1 MPRTLMSKL
10 LAALLILTLIPA
22 SFALSQE
29 KKSENEVLKL
39 SLEDA
44 VKLAEKN
51 NQQVKLSEL
60 GLEKA
65 KLSRQQFRYQD
76 RKVED
81 AIDAWKKMTPEQKA
95 MIERKMIE
103 EMGEIEGRM
112 AYEMY
117 VAEMEGL
124 SGFETSSSMDLL
136 DKQTEIAVKLA
147 EAGIDV
153 TVKGIRFGVEAAYY
167 GALSARDNRLLAE
180 AAAQR
185 QQDLLR
191 IAEAKYKAGMVAK
204 TEVLDAQV
212 QLAKAEAN
220 LLNAKSQKEKA
231 YINLKKLLGLPQD
244 KPIELTDSFDYK
256 PADFEV
262 TLEKLIK
269 EAEKNRID
277 IMSAQGAYEIAKLD
291 FDLSSKV
298 YPSNTFIYKEKEHA
312 MEEARIKLEDT
323 KAAVEAEVRQIWLDF
338 EEAKA
343 NIPVLDKA
351 LEMAEESL
359 RLAKLSYEAGLVR
372 SVDVAAAEEG
382 LKQVQLQRAGAI
394 YNYNLARLKLEN
406 VVRFSVSGSMA
417 SSAETSSM

>member
-44 VKLAEKN
+44 IKFAEEN

-65 KLSRQQFRYQD
+65 KLGRQQYRYQD

-220 LLNAKSQKEKA
+220 LLNAKSQEEKA

-291 FDLSSKV
+291 FELNSKV

>member
-1 MPRTLMSKL
+1 MLKTLMSKKL
-10 LAALLILTLIPA
+10 LAVLLILTLIPA
-22 SFALSQE
+22 SFAFSQE
-29 KKSENEVLKL
+29 DKKSENEVLKL

-44 VKLAEKN
+44 IKFAEEN

-65 KLSRQQFRYQD
+65 KLSRQQYRYQD
-76 RKVED
+76 RKAKEQEEELKELGISLEGTFEYD
-81 AIDAWKKMTPEQKA
+81 YNTKMA
-95 MIERKMIE
+95 
-103 EMGEIEGRM
+103 
-112 AYEMY
+112 
-117 VAEMEGL
+117 
-124 SGFETSSSMDLL
+124 
-136 DKQTEIAVKLA
+136 DKRTEVAVKLA

-220 LLNAKSQKEKA
+220 LLSAKSQEEKA

-277 IMSAQGAYEIAKLD
+277 IMSAQGSYEIAKLD